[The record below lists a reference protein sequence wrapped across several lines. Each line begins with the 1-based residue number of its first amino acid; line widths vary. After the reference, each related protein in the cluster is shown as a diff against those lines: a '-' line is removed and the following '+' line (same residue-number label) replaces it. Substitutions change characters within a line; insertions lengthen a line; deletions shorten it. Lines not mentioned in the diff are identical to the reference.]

1 MLSTLFKILMCYKV
15 YSQIG
20 IWDLIIRKTVII
32 SLSEDMKKLDKAISR
47 GIDDDNVIASA
58 LFGKVDSIVTDD
70 KDLSMI
76 EDYKNYKKI
85 KILSQGDF
93 WELKTP

>member
-1 MLSTLFKILMCYKV
+1 M
-15 YSQIG
+15 
-20 IWDLIIRKTVII
+20 RKTVII

-47 GIDDDNVIASA
+47 GVDDDNVIASA

>member
-47 GIDDDNVIASA
+47 GVDDDNVIASA